1 MSVKFYPNYIFVAG
15 FDATAEPS
23 ILNETYTCSGG
34 ETPGAGNGPAYD
46 LIDNRSTRIIT
57 IDSSGQTTD
66 PTIDIDLTVSISD
79 VDFVIIDNHNLGT
92 DVAWV
97 TVTRNNGGTAQTIST
112 AYSGTRGVASAAVS
126 VESSVIKFSGASED
140 GLLLINKTA
149 DDDDNWEITMAE
161 EAASTHQADIT
172 IGEIGLGV
180 KCVTTYSANARPLES
195 YQYQGVDI
203 TQSLGGQK
211 YATKRFGAQ
220 RAWRLTWDLITDTD
234 KTNLEAM
241 FDVVDGQTYP
251 LWVDFGD
258 AATPKLHFVRFMQ
271 DRLDFQKQTH
281 GIYTLTIDLQEEL

>member
-15 FDATAEPS
+15 FDAAAEPS
-23 ILNETYTCSGG
+23 ITGETYACSGG
-34 ETPGAGNGPAYD
+34 ETTGPAYD
-46 LIDNRSTRIIT
+46 LIDNRSTRVVT
-57 IDSSGQTTD
+57 IDTNGQTTA
-66 PTIDIDLTVSISD
+66 PVIDFDLLANIASIN
-79 VDFVIIDNHNLGT
+79 FVIIDNSNFNT
-92 DVAWV
+92 ANSDVGFSNKGSTLDISSAYQGV
-97 TVTRNNGGTAQTIST
+97 RGSAMTACSIAGGTVADTSDDGSDGIILFVPETIT
-112 AYSGTRGVASAAVS
+112 DNGFEVN
-126 VESSVIKFSGASED
+126 
-140 GLLLINKTA
+140 LIYDTVFA
-149 DDDDNWEITMAE
+149 
-161 EAASTHQADIT
+161 ADIT
-172 IGEIGLGV
+172 IGEIAIGV
-180 KCVTTYSANARPLES
+180 SCITTYSANARPLES

-281 GIYTLTIDLQEEL
+281 GVYTLTIDLQEEL